1 MKLRNEL
8 TNENTSKQCKAVHS
22 HICCGEETLAFSYSE
37 RRHSGVSTVDGERV
51 KRSCWKGWIKMDGE
65 FLGPDSLY

>member
-8 TNENTSKQCKAVHS
+8 TNETTSKQCEVVRS
-22 HICCGEETLAFSYSE
+22 HICCGEETLACGYSE
-37 RRHSGVSTVDGERV
+37 IRHSGISSVDGERV
-51 KRSCWKGWIKMDGE
+51 KRSCWKGWVKMDRE

>member
-1 MKLRNEL
+1 M
-8 TNENTSKQCKAVHS
+8 
-22 HICCGEETLAFSYSE
+22 CCGEETLAFGYSE

-51 KRSCWKGWIKMDGE
+51 KRSWCKGWIKMDRE